1 MSDTRILAADGTPL
15 KKKLAQSM
23 FRTKLR
29 AFGLVCPLLALIISA
44 FVLPILFMLSAAVY
58 DDSYSSL
65 MPESTTPCRNGMA
78 KAQLPKPW
86 LLRWCPI

>member
-44 FVLPILFMLSAAVY
+44 FVLPILFMLTAAVY

-65 MPESTTPCRNGMA
+65 MPESTAAMQEWDG
-78 KAQLPKPW
+78 
-86 LLRWCPI
+86 